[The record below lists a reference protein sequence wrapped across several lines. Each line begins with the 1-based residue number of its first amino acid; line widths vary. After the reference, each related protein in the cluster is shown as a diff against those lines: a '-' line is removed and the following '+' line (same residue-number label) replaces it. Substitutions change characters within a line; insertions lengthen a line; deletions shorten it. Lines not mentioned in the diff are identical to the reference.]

1 MALSRL
7 AASAPPRRAS
17 RLVRR
22 TRWIVALL
30 VVTALAAGAAWQRLE
45 AKREMNERIVAGRVL
60 EVAAPAPGASAA
72 SQPTSADWLNDGR
85 PPQWRFAQASLLA
98 KSGRD
103 EAALARWRSL
113 YDDPQLGAA
122 ARYNSANLLMRQAI
136 ALRESTQPGQA
147 IALIELAKETY
158 RSVLRQRPDDWDARY
173 NLERAQRLQP
183 DPEPADSA
191 PSEPPQDAERAAT
204 TMRGVSQGLP

>member
-17 RLVRR
+17 LLVRR

-45 AKREMNERIVAGRVL
+45 AKRAMNERIVAGRVL
-60 EVAAPAPGASAA
+60 EVIAPAPGASAA
-72 SQPTSADWLNDGR
+72 SQPASADWLNDGR

-113 YDDPQLGAA
+113 YDDPELGAA

-183 DPEPADSA
+183 DPEPADTA

>member
-17 RLVRR
+17 LLVRR

-60 EVAAPAPGASAA
+60 EVVAPAPGASAA